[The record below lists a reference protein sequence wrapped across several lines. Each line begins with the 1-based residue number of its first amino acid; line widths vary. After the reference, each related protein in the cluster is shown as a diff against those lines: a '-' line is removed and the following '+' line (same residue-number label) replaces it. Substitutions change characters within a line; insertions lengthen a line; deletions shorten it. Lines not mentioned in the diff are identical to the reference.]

1 MKKFLDYSS
10 GITRFLRESRA
21 EMKKVFWPT
30 KKDVWYSTLVVI
42 GLTVVVGFY
51 LGLVDAVLTRLLS
64 LFIGNVP

>member
-1 MKKFLDYSS
+1 MKKLLDY
-10 GITRFLRESRA
+10 GRKIAKFLRESRA

-51 LGLVDAVLTRLLS
+51 IGLVDTVLTRLLA
-64 LFIGNVP
+64 LFISAAP

>member
-1 MKKFLDYSS
+1 MEKFLDY
-10 GITRFLRESRA
+10 GRKVMRFLRESRA

-51 LGLVDAVLTRLLS
+51 LGVVDAVLTRLLA
-64 LFIGNVP
+64 LFIGTVP

>member
-1 MKKFLDYSS
+1 MDKLLDYSG
-10 GITRFLRESRA
+10 GIERFLRESRA

-51 LGLVDAVLTRLLS
+51 IGLVDVVLTRLLS
-64 LFIGNVP
+64 LFIGTAP

>member
-1 MKKFLDYSS
+1 MKKLLDY
-10 GITRFLRESRA
+10 GRKVMKFLRESRA

-51 LGLVDAVLTRLLS
+51 IGLVDAALTRLLA
-64 LFIGNVP
+64 LFIGTVP

>member
-1 MKKFLDYSS
+1 MKKLLDYS
-10 GITRFLRESRA
+10 GRIGKFLRESRA

-51 LGLVDAVLTRLLS
+51 IGLVDAVLTRLLS
-64 LFIGNVP
+64 LFIGTAP